1 MAARRSRSASAG
13 RATGSADPLL
23 TRLTTALE
31 TMAGQSQPAHPPKA
45 FKPPQFTGTGDVEYF
60 IGQFVEVA
68 VANEWSDG
76 AALLHLRETLK
87 EGAQDCGRA
96 SQVEDIFAALR
107 ARYGLTPR
115 EARSR
120 LNGLRRDSK
129 TTTHEH
135 ATEIERLVEIAYGS
149 LPGTTRVE
157 MAVDIFCSTIGNPY
171 LQRHLLAVPTP
182 TLQEAVKASNEY
194 LQIRPGSTAGG
205 AVRPVGDPEEN
216 CIAPVAHP
224 QLETLLQTLQQLTKK
239 VDALQ
244 SESKQSNKPK
254 RSQAEQPEGCWGCK
268 SPEHIRRDC
277 PTNPWPARTAKPKST
292 EKVVSGNEVG
302 PQQ

>member
-1 MAARRSRSASAG
+1 MAARRSRSASAS
-13 RATGSADPLL
+13 RTTGSADPLL

-31 TMAGQSQPAHPPKA
+31 TMAGQNQPNRPKA
-45 FKPPQFTGTGDVEYF
+45 FKPPQFNGTGDVEYF

-76 AALLHLRETLK
+76 ASLLHLRETLK

-96 SQVEDIFAALR
+96 SQVEDVFTALR

-120 LNGLRRDSK
+120 LNGLRRESK
-129 TTTHEH
+129 TTVHEH
-135 ATEIERLVEIAYGS
+135 AAEIERLIEIAYSG
-149 LPGTTRVE
+149 LPGATRVE
-157 MAVDIFCSTIGNPY
+157 MAVDMFCSTIGNPY

-182 TLQEAVKASNEY
+182 TIQEAVKASNEY
-194 LQIRPGSTAGG
+194 LQIRPGNTTGG
-205 AVRPVGDPEEN
+205 AVRPVGDPEESRV
-216 CIAPVAHP
+216 APVAP
-224 QLETLLQTLQQLTKK
+224 TQMETLLQTIQQLTKK

-244 SESKQSNKPK
+244 NETKRPNKPK
-254 RSQAEQPEGCWGCK
+254 GGQSERPEGCWGCK
-268 SPEHIRRDC
+268 SPDHIRKDC
-277 PTNPWPARTAKPKST
+277 PVNPWPAKTAKPRPV
-292 EKVVSGNEVG
+292 EKTTSGNENG